1 MKVALRLRHD
11 QLEKYRSIAGLTT
24 EQQLAD
30 RMGFHQG
37 TVNKVL
43 NGRQAPS
50 GRFVAALLQAFNGV
64 PFDDLWEIV
73 VVNGSADVDA
83 AVDAPLEVA

>member
-1 MKVALRLRHD
+1 MNVVLRLRQD
-11 QLEKYRSIAGLTT
+11 RLDKYRAIAGFAT

-50 GRFVAALLQAFNGV
+50 ARFIGALLQAFNGV
-64 PFDDLWEIV
+64 PFEDLWEIV
-73 VVNGSADVDA
+73 VQDVRADANTSA
-83 AVDAPLEVA
+83 EVA

>member
-1 MKVALRLRHD
+1 VQVALRLRHD

-43 NGRQAPS
+43 NGRHAPS

-64 PFDDLWEIV
+64 PFDDLWEV
-73 VVNGSADVDA
+73 
-83 AVDAPLEVA
+83 AVEDSTAGADAPNQMA